1 MVNEKFEWL
10 IIIMKNDNKT
20 LNKKNSTTTTTTKLG
35 RSIKIKFKFVFVGT
49 TFINIWLI
57 NIIMTNYEN
66 DFLKVNE
73 IIFKKKLVNKQ
84 SKNVWW
90 TKLKSI

>member
-20 LNKKNSTTTTTTKLG
+20 LNKKNRTTTKLG
-35 RSIKIKFKFVFVGT
+35 RSIKIKSKFIFVGT

-73 IIFKKKLVNKQ
+73 IIFKKTGQ
-84 SKNVWW
+84 
-90 TKLKSI
+90 

>member
-20 LNKKNSTTTTTTKLG
+20 LNKKNRSTIKLG
-35 RSIKIKFKFVFVGT
+35 RSIKIKSKFVFVGT

-73 IIFKKKLVNKQ
+73 IIF
-84 SKNVWW
+84 
-90 TKLKSI
+90 

>member
-20 LNKKNSTTTTTTKLG
+20 LNKKNRTTTKLG
-35 RSIKIKFKFVFVGT
+35 RSIKIKSKFVFVGT

-73 IIFKKKLVNKQ
+73 IIFKKTGQ
-84 SKNVWW
+84 
-90 TKLKSI
+90 

>member
-10 IIIMKNDNKT
+10 IIIMKNDNKK
-20 LNKKNSTTTTTTKLG
+20 LNKKNSTTTTTKLG
-35 RSIKIKFKFVFVGT
+35 RSIKIKSKFIFVGT

-73 IIFKKKLVNKQ
+73 IIFKKTGQ
-84 SKNVWW
+84 
-90 TKLKSI
+90 

>member
-20 LNKKNSTTTTTTKLG
+20 LNKKNSTTTTTKLG
-35 RSIKIKFKFVFVGT
+35 RSIKIKSKFVFVGT

-66 DFLKVNE
+66 DFLK
-73 IIFKKKLVNKQ
+73 
-84 SKNVWW
+84 SKWNY
-90 TKLKSI
+90 I